1 MQLVFL
7 GRLGTVAVIAIGWA
21 VFQSGIS
28 LICFHIPDNWFK
40 PSSALFRVRKW
51 EKNGEFYNTVFGIRR
66 WKKHLPDGA
75 KTYKGG
81 FSKKHIDTSSRET
94 LDKFVI
100 ESCRAELT
108 HLLAIVP
115 FWVFGFF
122 APPAVIPIMFGYAL
136 LVNLPCMIAQRYNRP
151 RVMKHIERLEKR
163 AQRREAE

>member
-7 GRLGTVAVIAIGWA
+7 GRIGTAAVIAIGWA
-21 VFQSGIS
+21 VLQSGIS
-28 LICFHIPDNWFK
+28 LICFHMPDRWFK
-40 PSSALFRVRKW
+40 PSSRLFRTRKW
-51 EKNGEFYNTVFGIRR
+51 EKDGELYNTVFGIRR

-81 FSKKHIDTSSRET
+81 FSKKHIDTSSREA
-94 LDKFVI
+94 LEKFVI
-100 ESCRAELT
+100 ESCRAELA

-122 APPAVIPIMFGYAL
+122 APPFVIPIMFAYAL

-151 RVMKHIERLEKR
+151 RVIKHLERLDRR
-163 AQRREAE
+163 ARRHSDE